1 MAFYRR
7 EHEHSTTD
15 TARSAPPGAA
25 GRRGGDSGDGSC
37 LVPTVPTRR
46 RDRFLRGLGVLERAH
61 LGDSPGA
68 GTGWEAIG
76 RGHVR
81 DRGRKDLA
89 PLYNNVVH
97 WGYGIAWA
105 GLYGLVAGSLGRSR
119 LLLGIPFGAFVWASG
134 YAVLAP
140 MKLYKPKLEYDRAT
154 LARDLSAHLAYGV
167 GTAIA
172 FEVLD
177 RR

>member
-1 MAFYRR
+1 MSIRR
-7 EHEHSTTD
+7 PSPLGALLRGLLAGVVG
-15 TARSAPPGAA
+15 TAAMDLVWFRRY
-25 GRRGGDSGDGSC
+25 RRGGETDSFVDWEFSSGLTWETAPAPAQVGKR
-37 LVPTVPTRR
+37 LVEGMFETEVDT
-46 RDRFLRGLGVLERAH
+46 
-61 LGDSPGA
+61 
-68 GTGWEAIG
+68 
-76 RGHVR
+76 
-81 DRGRKDLA
+81 DLA

-119 LLLGIPFGAFVWASG
+119 LLLGLPFGAFVWASG
-134 YAVLAP
+134 YAVLVP
-140 MKLYKPKLEYDRAT
+140 MKLYKPMREYDRAT
-154 LARDLSAHLAYGV
+154 LAKDLSAHLAYGV